1 MFLILFL
8 TKEGKEDD
16 VKVGTTD
23 KCVGQ
28 TTLCI
33 DTRFQA
39 PMQKHF
45 KSVFGTPYFNNY
57 IVPGVSLALLGT
69 LTWNPSG
76 ATAVGG
82 GIASNHYMRGWVS
95 SMAVARTLHS
105 ISTIS
110 FMDHEDCG
118 YFKAFFS
125 GTPGLSYT
133 TAVSPPYTPSS
144 FASGQTYAA
153 LTSLQQKQVHTYY
166 LEQLKVLYGNGLLNQ
181 TTGTTGALMTD
192 IGGTF
197 VSSQNFTG
205 VTLRTYYIDLQGNIN
220 ETGVP
225 KVCT

>member
-1 MFLILFL
+1 MFLILWA
-8 TKEGKEDD
+8 TKEGREED

-45 KSVFGTPYFNNY
+45 RSVFGTPYFNNY

-69 LTWNPSG
+69 TTWNPSG
-76 ATAVGG
+76 ASAVGG
-82 GIASNHYMRGWVS
+82 GIASLHYMRGWVS

-118 YFKAFFS
+118 YFKAFFN
-125 GTPGLSYT
+125 GTPGISYT
-133 TAVSPPYTPSS
+133 TALVAPFTGLS

-166 LEQLKVLYGNGLLNQ
+166 LEQLKTFYSNGILNN
-181 TTGTTGALMTD
+181 TTLTSTPLMTD

-197 VSSQNFTG
+197 VSSRNFTG
-205 VTLRTYYIDLQGNIN
+205 VTLSSYYIDLQGNIS
-220 ETGVP
+220 EIGTPRICV
-225 KVCT
+225 